1 MSATVYDFSLIIIL
15 QVVFWYR
22 NGVRLLNGQSS
33 NLSVKEEEHNEM
45 SIVSMTT
52 IGQATNSQHTGK
64 YECAPD
70 NSKPAY
76 INLHV
81 ITGEYQRP

>member
-1 MSATVYDFSLIIIL
+1 
-15 QVVFWYR
+15 
-22 NGVRLLNGQSS
+22 
-33 NLSVKEEEHNEM
+33 M
-45 SIVSMTT
+45 SIVSMIT

-70 NSKPAY
+70 NIKPAY

-81 ITGEYQRP
+81 ITGTYVGHGYTGFSSYKKEKLDPKFRPNFISKKT